1 VLPSSSVSKGSMR
14 SIKIS
19 DASQPWSDC
28 NEVLSDPSMSKLPM
42 RSIEITKNSQYW
54 NDRDEVLPDLLAL
67 R

>member
-1 VLPSSSVSKGSMR
+1 MR
-14 SIKIS
+14 TIKIS